1 MSDQRV
7 TMGARPSLHVAPA
20 GDVVGATIPGA
31 WTGGL
36 ARVLLDALPAMTVV
50 VDDGGL
56 IVAANEAW
64 RRFGREN
71 GAGPAVAEGVGQ
83 DYFALCREGAM
94 AGCPQGAR
102 AQAGITRVLRREL
115 PIFTCDYAGHGSDDT
130 RWFTLTVTPLDG
142 GGAVIVHADITERR
156 RTEMS
161 AAALIET
168 GRELAAGLE
177 PADVARQIATSV
189 VRVFAARHSTL
200 YRFERETGQLVCI
213 ASAGTTGADA
223 WRGRTVMIGEGV
235 VGRAV
240 AEERSVWTPDVLTD
254 AKIALPDWAAEQ
266 IRAAGFRSVLA
277 MPLKAGDRVIG
288 VLGLGDAPGRTYTED
303 ELALLAAFVGQGAV
317 ALENSALYRES
328 RDARDF
334 LQSIADH
341 SPDAIVTADEHGKIT
356 YFSRGA
362 EAMFGCRAG
371 EMIGESVANIYPGG
385 LEEARA
391 IRRRLAAEGPLRSY
405 ETGFLARDG
414 RRVEVSASIAML
426 RDAAGAEV
434 GTLGVLKDIEERRR
448 LEEQLRQSQKMD
460 AIGRLAGGIAHDF
473 NNLLTV
479 IAGRAQMIL
488 SRIRPEEAIHR
499 DATLVRTTADRAA
512 ALTQQLLAFSRKQ
525 VLQPQVLNLNR
536 VVTGMQPMLARL
548 IGEDIELSVVPA
560 EGLGR
565 TKADPGQL
573 EQVIVN
579 LVVNARDAMP
589 EGGRLTIETA
599 DVEIDAAYASR
610 HFSVAAG
617 PYVMLAVTDTGS
629 GMDEPTRSRV
639 FEPFFTTKGPGKGTG
654 LGLATVYGIVKQSG
668 GDIQLYSELGHGTS
682 FKIYLPRV
690 AEQVIDALDAR
701 PAITAMPRGE
711 ETVLLVEDEPEVRDL
726 AREILEGS
734 GYTVL
739 QACDPQEAVLMAE
752 RHAGPIRLLL
762 TDVIMPR
769 QSGRALA
776 ERLRPLRPEMHVL
789 YMSGYTNEAIV
800 RHGVLE
806 PDTMFIQK
814 PFTPA
819 ALGQKVREALDRERP
834 RPGSAEPPA

>member
-1 MSDQRV
+1 MGGGRGPLRGTLAGVASD
-7 TMGARPSLHVAPA
+7 PA
-20 GDVVGATIPGA
+20 TPGA
-31 WTGGL
+31 WSGGL
-36 ARVLLDALPAMTVV
+36 GRVLLDSLPAMIVI
-50 VDDGGL
+50 VDDRGV

-71 GAGPAVAEGVGQ
+71 GAGPAIAEGVGL
-83 DYFALCREGAM
+83 DYFAVCRDGTM
-94 AGCPQGAR
+94 AGGPRGPR
-102 AQAGITRVLRREL
+102 ALAGIDRVLRREL
-115 PIFTCDYAGHGSDDT
+115 PIFTLDYPSHGSDDP
-130 RWFTLTVTPLDG
+130 RWFMLTVTPLEG
-142 GGAVIVHADITERR
+142 GGAVIAHSDITERR

-168 GRELAAGLE
+168 GRELAGGLE

-189 VRVFAARHSTL
+189 VRVFDARHSTL
-200 YRFERETGQLVCI
+200 YRLDRETGRLLCI
-213 ASAGTTGADA
+213 AAAGSGDA
-223 WRGRTVMIGEGV
+223 ESWRGRSMMVGEGV
-235 VGRAV
+235 AGRAV
-240 AEERSVWTPDVLTD
+240 AEERSVWTPDVLAD
-254 AKIALPDWAAEQ
+254 PKITLPDWAAEQ
-266 IRAAGFRSVLA
+266 VRAAGFRSVLA
-277 MPLKAGDRVIG
+277 MPLKAGARVIG
-288 VLGLGDAPGRTYTED
+288 VLGLGDVAGRTYTED

-317 ALENSALYRES
+317 ALENSALYREI

-334 LQSIADH
+334 LQSITDH
-341 SPDAIVTADEHGKIT
+341 SPDAIVTTDGHGRVT

-362 EAMFGCRAG
+362 EAMFGCRAD
-371 EMIGESVANIYPGG
+371 EMIGEAVANLYPGG
-385 LEEARA
+385 LEEARGV
-391 IRRRLAAEGPLRSY
+391 RQRLILEGPLRSY

-426 RDAAGAEV
+426 RDPAGAEV
-434 GTLGVLKDIEERRR
+434 GTLGVLKDIGERRH

-460 AIGRLAGGIAHDF
+460 AVGRLAGGIAHDF

-479 IAGRAQMIL
+479 IAGRAQLIL
-488 SRIRPEEAIHR
+488 SRIRPEEPIHR

-512 ALTQQLLAFSRKQ
+512 ALTHQLLAFSRKQ
-525 VLQPQVLNLNR
+525 VLQPQVLNLNA
-536 VVTGMQPMLARL
+536 VVTGMEPMLGRL
-548 IGEDIELSVVPA
+548 IGEDIDLSVVA
-560 EGLGR
+560 ADGLGR
-565 TKADPGQL
+565 VKADPGQL

-599 DVEIDAAYASR
+599 DVELDAAFASR
-610 HFSVAAG
+610 HVTVPAG
-617 PYVMLAVTDTGS
+617 PYVMLAVTDTGE
-629 GMDEPTRSRV
+629 GMDEQTRSRV

-668 GDIQLYSELGHGTS
+668 GDIQLSSERGRGTS

-690 AEQVIDALDAR
+690 AEQASEPGPTR
-701 PAITAMPRGE
+701 PATAPVPRGD

-726 AREILEGS
+726 AREILEAS

-739 QACDPQEAVLMAE
+739 QACDPQDALLMAE

-776 ERLRPLRPEMHVL
+776 ERLRPLRPELQVL

-819 ALGQKVREALDRERP
+819 ALGHKVRDALDRDRP
-834 RPGSAEPPA
+834 RPGSAEAPA